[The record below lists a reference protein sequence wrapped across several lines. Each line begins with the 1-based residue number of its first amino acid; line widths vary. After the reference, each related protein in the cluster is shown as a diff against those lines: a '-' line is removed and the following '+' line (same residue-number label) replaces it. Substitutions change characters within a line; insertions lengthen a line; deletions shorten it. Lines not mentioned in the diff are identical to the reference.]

1 MVLELNIA
9 NRKVADLETKNQ
21 RVTDEKIEK
30 NHGELLF
37 TIILYS
43 ISM

>member
-1 MVLELNIA
+1 MILELDTA

-21 RVTDEKIEK
+21 RMEDEKIEK